1 MVYDELMKS
10 VERSATPLLSPPS
23 APAQRRLQGPP
34 TKSNFLAISSKVTV
48 GTLLLTGLM
57 VMLYPSSTSAAEKD
71 ANMGAAIH
79 FGDTVLSHGLDTYG
93 EKQTPLIVDALDV
106 DTMKPPERIQ
116 SWTNGEGLQP
126 WISSN
131 LADQGNL
138 QRFMTGLS
146 TLTDNPKYV
155 DAMKAAI
162 QYNFDHHQ
170 NESGLLPM
178 GHHRFIELKRDTY
191 HGDLGK
197 GGCPHEL
204 KMNFLYYP
212 IFFDVNPA
220 ATSRMVQ
227 GIWNSHIRNWE
238 NLDFNRHAGYGKK
251 LEDDVWDH
259 EYPEDFM
266 GIPEGALS
274 FYDTACDMIVS
285 AGNLTLHTGDKR
297 PLLWAERLLR
307 RYTSN
312 AHPVTKLPPYQ
323 HTQSGDRA
331 ARQDFPD
338 NVKEYSFLAPYS
350 EGISPPDNIFAY
362 GATAL
367 LRLGESLDDQGDFII
382 RSVHEG
388 MAAWV
393 KYAYHPEENTLHPL
407 ACDGTNL
414 TGYVIEKDGYFGK
427 KGRVLK
433 PWQAHPGYLIS
444 YALCYRLTEDEAIWT
459 TLRHMLKGN
468 KLGDIGETPDAE
480 PVLNLDTKQ
489 DDPEIVFSL
498 IELYKITKDKQYLTL
513 SDVIAKNILQ
523 KRYLADKGLFVL
535 NKRLVVANFNTLE
548 PLAFITLEAAKLG
561 RLADVPTYD
570 ASGKFAW
577 GRIAVLSG
585 HTQPVPTRT
594 DMRLF
599 RPEDGAV
606 TRWLD
611 QSGHENHARML
622 ATNPPITFIE
632 NGIGEKPALAIS
644 SGNGL
649 EIAVNENLA
658 LKQMSLFMVWQTEG
672 EQKDEAILFG
682 QRPINKSFQLGLYG
696 DNQLFF
702 STVTGGAYRRVDT
715 DRKQGEAQVELI
727 DVVLDDRTLSLYI
740 NGVSMGDIPAPG
752 GMEGIAEAISIG
764 GSGSHAFNGRVAE
777 VILYDRAMSNQERER
792 LRSYLAAKYGIP
804 NSGDAHEAPKL
815 AGCVLWLDA
824 SQSVERHGEH

>member
-1 MVYDELMKS
+1 
-10 VERSATPLLSPPS
+10 
-23 APAQRRLQGPP
+23 
-34 TKSNFLAISSKVTV
+34 
-48 GTLLLTGLM
+48 
-57 VMLYPSSTSAAEKD
+57 
-71 ANMGAAIH
+71 
-79 FGDTVLSHGLDTYG
+79 
-93 EKQTPLIVDALDV
+93 
-106 DTMKPPERIQ
+106 
-116 SWTNGEGLQP
+116 
-126 WISSN
+126 
-131 LADQGNL
+131 
-138 QRFMTGLS
+138 
-146 TLTDNPKYV
+146 
-155 DAMKAAI
+155 
-162 QYNFDHHQ
+162 
-170 NESGLLPM
+170 
-178 GHHRFIELKRDTY
+178 
-191 HGDLGK
+191 
-197 GGCPHEL
+197 
-204 KMNFLYYP
+204 
-212 IFFDVNPA
+212 
-220 ATSRMVQ
+220 
-227 GIWNSHIRNWE
+227 
-238 NLDFNRHAGYGKK
+238 
-251 LEDDVWDH
+251 
-259 EYPEDFM
+259 
-266 GIPEGALS
+266 
-274 FYDTACDMIVS
+274 
-285 AGNLTLHTGDKR
+285 
-297 PLLWAERLLR
+297 
-307 RYTSN
+307 
-312 AHPVTKLPPYQ
+312 
-323 HTQSGDRA
+323 
-331 ARQDFPD
+331 
-338 NVKEYSFLAPYS
+338 
-350 EGISPPDNIFAY
+350 
-362 GATAL
+362 
-367 LRLGESLDDQGDFII
+367 
-382 RSVHEG
+382 
-388 MAAWV
+388 
-393 KYAYHPEENTLHPL
+393 
-407 ACDGTNL
+407 
-414 TGYVIEKDGYFGK
+414 
-427 KGRVLK
+427 
-433 PWQAHPGYLIS
+433 
-444 YALCYRLTEDEAIWT
+444 
-459 TLRHMLKGN
+459 
-468 KLGDIGETPDAE
+468 
-480 PVLNLDTKQ
+480 
-489 DDPEIVFSL
+489 
-498 IELYKITKDKQYLTL
+498 LTL

-715 DRKQGEAQVELI
+715 DRKQGEAHVELI
-727 DVVLDDRTLSLYI
+727 DVVLDDQTLSLYI